1 MTWGWV
7 RWLVKFFL
15 VLTSWKDFRR
25 GKFQVWKKNFDFFC
39 VSFVTEIGRSNPWQ
53 NPYIISNTFFSMKK
67 WKISKSV
74 CDGIIS
80 RPVGMGFLFTKRF
93 GWFPDII
100 VCKIFILKKFQIKLL
115 WCTVT
120 EKVGL
125 HRVCQIRVQ
134 KSEILNI
141 WWWNT
146 FDKIFFLKTI

>member
-1 MTWGWV
+1 MSKKFFEKSSVSLWMTWGWV

-25 GKFQVWKKNFDFFC
+25 GKFWVWKKKFWFFG

-53 NPYIISNTFFSMKK
+53 NPYIIFNTFFSMKK

-80 RPVGMGFLFTKRF
+80 RPVGIRFLFTKRF

-100 VCKIFILKKFQIKLL
+100 VCKILILKKFQIKLL
-115 WCTVT
+115 WWCRHW
-120 EKVGL
+120 K
-125 HRVCQIRVQ
+125 R
-134 KSEILNI
+134 
-141 WWWNT
+141 
-146 FDKIFFLKTI
+146 